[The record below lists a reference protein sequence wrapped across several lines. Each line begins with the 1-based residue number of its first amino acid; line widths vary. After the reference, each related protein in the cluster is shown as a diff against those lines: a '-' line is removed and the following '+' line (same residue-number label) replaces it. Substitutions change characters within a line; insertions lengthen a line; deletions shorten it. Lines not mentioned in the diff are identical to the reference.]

1 MINTTDK
8 KFGILANYIT
18 KRFGNKANF
27 SKWIAS
33 LKKMELRSYLGYR
46 SILETLF
53 KEIGEKELLF
63 LLNLKNYEEIIIRCE
78 LFDLLYR
85 ALQETTYSHQLTSLY
100 KDLLEKEISVKR
112 RIDKIKPAREIAF
125 GVGEEVFAKSW
136 TSLAKQNELQWAIHY
151 KRLTVGS
158 LGWVASLHNR
168 EKEFFEDFF
177 SPVVKIILD
186 EKYIRPKDRRTIL
199 DKIRDTIIQV
209 LERPSQFGI
218 SDKWVTRV
226 KDYRY
231 AIEKEKDKKTKLLK
245 FIQLIHVFFKD
256 NDLSSIVGTLIDN
269 RRIKPLKVRGAYER
283 FSYTEWYTTPYAI
296 IKKPFGYGTEANT
309 NLAKLLQKK
318 IKEEYIA
325 PRLGDYSGSYYQRL
339 LAYCTREKPKDI
351 LQENFGLPQLREIAK
366 EEFRIVG
373 SISLAGTQLINI
385 ILLNLGF
392 IPELPLEGIN
402 SYVDFLHNCETK
414 FREGFPLSAVVADVY
429 KETEGVLKDL
439 IYFYLRAVWG
449 EQIDNIIKTKL
460 GLKFNK
466 KFEKLTLGQVIGLIQ
481 NLNSKIRK
489 IHDIKDK
496 VKQSFNRNYLVS
508 SNWEKFLISL
518 SDRLQPGRHKKHE
531 IITKEDLQELI
542 RELRKFAN
550 YLKEKNIFPKM
561 IRMGRQVTE
570 AHGTRYYEA
579 IDDRGEKLIITD
591 VYLEP
596 IKIYFIDSRSKHIA
610 IKPIV
615 IAKEH

>member
-1 MINTTDK
+1 MRNITDRKPRVLAKYITK
-8 KFGILANYIT
+8 KFGNKVAFLRWIDSETRVGLRNYL
-18 KRFGNKANF
+18 
-27 SKWIAS
+27 S
-33 LKKMELRSYLGYR
+33 YR

-53 KEIGEKELLF
+53 KEVGEKELLF
-63 LLNLKNYEEIIIRCE
+63 LLNLKNYEEAIIRCE
-78 LFDLLYR
+78 LFDVLYR
-85 ALQETTYSHQLTSLY
+85 ALRETTYSHELTSLY
-100 KDLLEKEISVKR
+100 KSLLRKEISVER

-125 GVGEEVFAKSW
+125 GVDEEVFAKSW

-158 LGWVASLHNR
+158 LGWVPSLHNR
-168 EKEFFEDFF
+168 EKEFFEYFS
-177 SPVVKIILD
+177 SPVIKIILD
-186 EKYIRPKDRRTIL
+186 EKYIPSTDRRIIL
-199 DKIRDTIIQV
+199 DEIWNTIIEV

-218 SDKWVTRV
+218 SDKRVARV

-231 AIEKEKDKKTKLLK
+231 GIEKEKDEKTKLLK
-245 FIQLIHVFFKD
+245 FIQLIHVFFND
-256 NDLSSIVGTLIDN
+256 NDLPSMIATLITN
-269 RRIKPLKVRGAYER
+269 RRIKPLKVRGTYER
-283 FSYTEWYTTPYAI
+283 FSYTEWYVTPYAI
-296 IKKPFGYGTEANT
+296 IKKPLGYGTEANT

-318 IKEEYIA
+318 IKGEYIA

-339 LAYCTREKPKDI
+339 LAYCTTAKPRDI

-373 SISLAGTQLINI
+373 SISLDKTQLINI
-385 ILLNLGF
+385 ILLTLGF

-414 FREGFPLSAVVADVY
+414 LRDGFSLSAVITDIY
-429 KETEGVLKDL
+429 RETEGVLKDL
-439 IYFYLRAVWG
+439 IYFYLKALWD
-449 EQIDNIIKTKL
+449 EQIDNIIKNKL

-466 KFEKLTLGQVIGLIQ
+466 NFEKLTLGQVIGLIQ

-496 VKQSFNRNYLVS
+496 VKQAFNRNYLVS

-518 SDRLQPGRHKKHE
+518 SARLQPGRHKKYE

-542 RELRKFAN
+542 GELRKFAN
-550 YLKEKNIFPKM
+550 YLKDKNIFPKM
-561 IRMGRQVTE
+561 LRMAREVTE
-570 AHGTRYYEA
+570 VHGTRYYEA

-596 IKIYFIDSRSKHIA
+596 IKIYFIDSRLKHIA